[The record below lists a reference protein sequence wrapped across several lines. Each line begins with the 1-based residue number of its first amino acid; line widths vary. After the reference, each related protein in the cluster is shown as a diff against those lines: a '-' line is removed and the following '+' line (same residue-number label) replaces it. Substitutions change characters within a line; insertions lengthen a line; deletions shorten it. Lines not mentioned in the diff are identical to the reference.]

1 VATHRTKT
9 RNQPVKK
16 AAAPA
21 SRRGQQRRA
30 SILKAA
36 TALFLK
42 NGYVET
48 SVNMI
53 VARSGGSKA
62 TFYSYFP
69 TKDVLLRAVVDGIV
83 SNREE
88 PDLQPSQDIK
98 TVLCTFAEQ
107 RLRVV
112 FSRHHQALLGLI
124 IAERERFPDIARMY
138 FKRGP
143 QRSHDLLVAY
153 MQELKDRGSLDI
165 ESAEESAE
173 FFIGM
178 LLHQWY
184 ISQLY
189 QRSASPTPEAMRQ
202 RAEHVVGR
210 FLEAFR
216 KTRKGSDS

>member
-1 VATHRTKT
+1 MA
-9 RNQPVKK
+9 KK
-16 AAAPA
+16 STNNSAAKLPAAP
-21 SRRGQQRRA
+21 SSKRGQLRKA

-42 NGYVET
+42 DGYGET
-48 SVNMI
+48 SVNTI
-53 VARSGGSKA
+53 VTRSGGSKA

-88 PDLQPSQDIK
+88 PELQPSEDIRMA
-98 TVLCTFAEQ
+98 LSSFAEH
-107 RLRVV
+107 RLTVV
-112 FSRHHQALLGLI
+112 FSRQHQALLGLI
-124 IAERERFPDIARMY
+124 IAERERFPDIALMY
-138 FKRGP
+138 FERGP
-143 QRSHDLLVAY
+143 KRSHDLLVEY
-153 MQELKDRGSLDI
+153 MLELKERGRLDI

-184 ISQLY
+184 IGQLY
-189 QRSASPTPEAMRQ
+189 LRSSPPTPEAMRQ
-202 RAEHVVGR
+202 RANHVVGR

-216 KTRKGSDS
+216 KPTKGN

>member
-1 VATHRTKT
+1 VTNHSAKPTGNTT
-9 RNQPVKK
+9 RE

-21 SRRGQQRRA
+21 SRRGQQRK
-30 SILKAA
+30 SNILKAA

-42 NGYVET
+42 NGYGAT

-69 TKDVLLRAVVDGIV
+69 TKDVLLRAVVDAIV

-88 PDLQPSQDIK
+88 PDLDASKDIK
-98 TVLCTFAEQ
+98 TALCAFAEQ

-112 FSRHHQALLGLI
+112 FSRRHQALLGLVV
-124 IAERERFPDIARMY
+124 AERGRFPDIAQMY
-138 FKRGP
+138 FERGP
-143 QRSHDLLVAY
+143 KRSHYLLVKY
-153 MQELKDRGSLDI
+153 MGKLQAQGRLDI

-184 ISQLY
+184 ITQLY
-189 QRSASPTPEAMRQ
+189 LHTDSPTPVAMRQ
-202 RAEHVVGR
+202 RADHVVTR

-216 KTRKGSDS
+216 KT

>member
-1 VATHRTKT
+1 MAKHRSKSNSKT
-9 RNQPVKK
+9 VKK
-16 AAAPA
+16 PTAP
-21 SRRGQQRRA
+21 SSKRGHQRKA
-30 SILKAA
+30 SILQAA

-69 TKDVLLRAVVDGIV
+69 TKDVLLRAVVDRIV

-88 PDLQPSQDIK
+88 PELQASEDIK

-138 FKRGP
+138 FERGP
-143 QRSHDLLVAY
+143 KRSHDLLVTY
-153 MQELKDRGSLDI
+153 MQKLKDRGRLDI

-184 ISQLY
+184 IGQLY

-216 KTRKGSDS
+216 KPRKDSDS

>member
-1 VATHRTKT
+1 MAKSSKQKNTTKAKL
-9 RNQPVKK
+9 PS
-16 AAAPA
+16 AP
-21 SRRGQQRRA
+21 SSKRGQLRKA

-36 TALFLK
+36 TTLFLK
-42 NGYVET
+42 HGYGET

-69 TKDVLLRAVVDGIV
+69 TKDVVLRAVVDSIV

-88 PDLQPSQDIK
+88 PELQPTEDIR
-98 TVLCTFAEQ
+98 TALRIYAEH

-112 FSRHHQALLGLI
+112 FSRRHQALLGLI
-124 IAERERFPDIARMY
+124 VAERERFPDIALMY
-138 FKRGP
+138 FERGP
-143 QRSHDLLVAY
+143 RRSHDLLVEY
-153 MQELKDRGSLDI
+153 MRQLQEHGRLGI

-184 ISQLY
+184 ISQLFL
-189 QRSASPTPEAMRQ
+189 RSAPPTTEAMRQ
-202 RAEHVVGR
+202 RADHVVGR

-216 KTRKGSDS
+216 KPVE

>member
-1 VATHRTKT
+1 V
-9 RNQPVKK
+9 
-16 AAAPA
+16 
-21 SRRGQQRRA
+21 
-30 SILKAA
+30 
-36 TALFLK
+36 LFLK

-88 PDLQPSQDIK
+88 PELQPSEDIK
-98 TVLCTFAEQ
+98 TALCTFAEQ

-112 FSRHHQALLGLI
+112 FSRRHQALLGLI

-138 FKRGP
+138 FERGP
-143 QRSHDLLVAY
+143 KRSHDLLVSY
-153 MQELKDRGSLDI
+153 MQELKDRGRLDI

-216 KTRKGSDS
+216 KIRKDDNN